1 MSEEWVSLREFS
13 RRRGV
18 RLAAV
23 QKAIASGRVTAIR
36 RGDTGRLKEIEFVQ
50 ASAQWDANTDPAEAA
65 KNGKFL
71 GAETILGSETIGT
84 PPPPR
89 GELPLGESA
98 PNVAQGSHASLNT
111 GLLAAVGPG
120 AADAGDS
127 PAGAGLA
134 AATGAAPTQDKDPHG
149 YYAARAERERIN
161 AAQQQ
166 LDYSKALGH
175 LVSVAEVKQ
184 LSSRRYR
191 AIRDRI
197 LNIPD
202 RVAAVLAAE
211 REPAQVHALLTVELK
226 RVLHELSD
234 DARTEAAGGVAVGV
248 AA

>member
-1 MSEEWVSLREFS
+1 MSEEWISLRAFA

-23 QKAIASGRVTAIR
+23 QKAIESGRVTSVR
-36 RGDTGRLKEIEFVQ
+36 RNEKGRLKAIEFVQ

-71 GAETILGSETIGT
+71 GATQSEILPADSGA
-84 PPPPR
+84 PPDADLAAGVVGQGGAAAHEEDPR
-89 GELPLGESA
+89 GSA
-98 PNVAQGSHASLNT
+98 STGSAASPGVADVSSAM
-111 GLLAAVGPG
+111 AAGP
-120 AADAGDS
+120 
-127 PAGAGLA
+127 
-134 AATGAAPTQDKDPHG
+134 DKDPHG
-149 YYAARAERERIN
+149 YYKARAERERIN

-166 LDYSKALGH
+166 LDYSKALGN